1 MENRLPEA
9 TMNGGKDY
17 ALLALDLSG
26 APRMIVDLM
35 EKYVGG
41 EESSEQSTFAEPP
54 LSGSLR
60 GANSRFP
67 PSRSL
72 RPLQQD
78 GHPVGKWD
86 CLDLDIVDACRG
98 TSVSQTYRGNFK
110 LYDGKC
116 TGDFVDGLPIYI
128 SSDRP
133 NRPLYIYP
141 LGVYPDGWSV
151 AALRGLVRWRIVSF
165 ENFDDKRSCRIE
177 TANVFQ
183 IEFAADGQPYNYYPT
198 IYCFDQNG
206 NDFSGFKSST
216 INIRCNDKTDTI
228 GGNSPSDGGNNK
240 VGVAIGI
247 IVCLVVLVLVGYYF
261 WKRPKNRG
269 QILCPSPRPK
279 STDNVDCDSRYYPKN
294 RAEESH
300 NTRDSRVK
308 RGSRVTRDNGTKDT
322 SSRYTGDA
330 GSPDT
335 RKIGEYVDEAPLT
348 SLKNDSPTYVNG
360 NKTPDTVYVPTLE
373 EEPSYIDDVI
383 EDPINDLSNASE
395 KRGNFPGKLKI
406 PEMFSKLAQTTGNHS
421 SDHISDVISDHQP
434 NVSSPSPSPQ
444 RESRANSSSVPSRNS
459 SHNTPV
465 PAPSGHR
472 LNGDSRLAPQR
483 RPSRSAVS
491 NDITDIVEK
500 IDQELD
506 EVIRSGEGSRNR
518 NKDDSSRS
526 PSMDDERADR
536 ARSRSA
542 EDPPQ
547 RRFGGLGSSSIHI
560 RDRPQNRAG
569 GSQHREKDPLMNL
582 SRRSKFREIRKTF
595 SDRSRALGRTLAGDD
610 KRSRSEERSRPETY
624 AARGRDTSG
633 HKDDRSRSMDRWMN
647 ANTNNGRS
655 RSQSCTGC
663 RGRERSNHGEKRD
676 GRSLSRERSKVAEYY
691 SNRNRPT
698 ADDRYDSNGYW
709 DRDKKRNRSRS
720 TDLSQ
725 AKEFANQNRP
735 SKASASGHGSSPQT
749 NRNFSD
755 NKRTAA
761 SNHGGKRNGVP
772 PGQDR
777 IASSSEHSRKPTSD
791 AWTSA
796 GEQAAKRRGRSN
808 SPERSRH
815 DYSGTRQSP
824 YKDRNRSQ
832 SKDVANEFADRKRRS
847 SRDRSS
853 DGPSDKRSSRNYSF
867 SSPLETGGGRGTLDA
882 SNLNRSVTKNPD
894 GSVTVAVKRT
904 REDGAIVTTK
914 TKYTSVSLAKR
925 HGIEVD

>member
-1 MENRLPEA
+1 MF
-9 TMNGGKDY
+9 
-17 ALLALDLSG
+17 
-26 APRMIVDLM
+26 VDLM
-35 EKYVGG
+35 EKYGGG

-54 LSGSLR
+54 KPVYLR
-60 GANSRFP
+60 GTNSRFP

-72 RPLQQD
+72 QLLQQD
-78 GHPVGKWD
+78 GHPGGQWD

-98 TSVSQTYRGNFK
+98 TSVSQSYRGNFK
-110 LYDGKC
+110 LYDGNCK
-116 TGDFVDGLPIYI
+116 GDFVDGLPIYI

-216 INIRCNDKTDTI
+216 INIRCNDKADTI

-240 VGVAIGI
+240 VVVAIGI
-247 IVCLVVLVLVGYYF
+247 ILCLVVLVLAAYYY
-261 WKRPKNRG
+261 WRRSKNRG

-279 STDNVDCDSRYYPKN
+279 STDNDDCESRYYPQN
-294 RAEESH
+294 RADESH
-300 NTRDSRVK
+300 NTRDSRLT
-308 RGSRVTRDNGTKDT
+308 RGSRGTRDTGTKDR
-322 SSRYTGDA
+322 RYTGDT
-330 GSPDT
+330 GSSDS
-335 RKIGEYVDEAPLT
+335 RKIGECVDVSPLT

-360 NKTPDTVYVPTLE
+360 NKTPDTVYLPTLE
-373 EEPSYIDDVI
+373 EGPTYVDDVI
-383 EDPINDLSNASE
+383 EDPINDLSTASE
-395 KRGNFPGKLKI
+395 KTGNFPGKLKI
-406 PEMFSKLAQTTGNHS
+406 PEIVSKLAQTTGNHS
-421 SDHISDVISDHQP
+421 SDAISDHQP
-434 NVSSPSPSPQ
+434 SVSYPPPSPQ

-459 SHNTPV
+459 SHKTPV
-465 PAPSGHR
+465 PAPSGHG
-472 LNGDSRLAPQR
+472 LNGDSRPAPQR
-483 RPSRSAVS
+483 HPSRSAVS
-491 NDITDIVEK
+491 KDITDIVEK
-500 IDQELD
+500 IDQELN
-506 EVIRSGEGSRNR
+506 EVISSGEGSRHR
-518 NKDDSSRS
+518 NKDDYGRS

-536 ARSRSA
+536 ARSRSV

-547 RRFGGLGSSSIHI
+547 RRFGGLGSSSSHI
-560 RDRPQNRAG
+560 RDRPQNGAG
-569 GSQHREKDPLMNL
+569 GSQHRGKDPLMDL

-633 HKDDRSRSMDRWMN
+633 HKDDRSRFMDRWVN
-647 ANTNNGRS
+647 ANTNKGRS
-655 RSQSCTGC
+655 RSQSRERAEGCTGR
-663 RGRERSNHGEKRD
+663 RGRERSNHGDKRD

-698 ADDRYDSNGYW
+698 AKDRYDSNGYS

-720 TDLSQ
+720 TDLSHGN
-725 AKEFANQNRP
+725 EFANRNRP
-735 SKASASGHGSSPQT
+735 SKASASDYGSSPQT
-749 NRNFSD
+749 DRNFSD
-755 NKRTAA
+755 NKRMAA
-761 SNHGGKRNGVP
+761 SDHGGKRNGVP
-772 PGQDR
+772 PGRDR
-777 IASSSEHSRKPTSD
+777 IASSSEHSRKPSSD

-808 SPERSRH
+808 SLERARH
-815 DYSGTRQSP
+815 DYCGRSQSP

-832 SKDVANEFADRKRRS
+832 SKDGANDSADRKRRS
-847 SRDRSS
+847 SRDRSGH
-853 DGPSDKRSSRNYSF
+853 GPSGNQSSRNPSF

-914 TKYTSVSLAKR
+914 IKYASVSLARR